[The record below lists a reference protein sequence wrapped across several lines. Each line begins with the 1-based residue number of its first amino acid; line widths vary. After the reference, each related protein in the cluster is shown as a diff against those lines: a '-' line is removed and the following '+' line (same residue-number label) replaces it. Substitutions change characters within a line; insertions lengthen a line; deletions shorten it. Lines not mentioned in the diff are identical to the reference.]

1 MAPNEISIRDEKI
14 SNLLTMAEAALR
26 DVPSALPDIVCVGD
40 SIDTDMQEGFLR
52 GHGTQV
58 VDNKLVATV
67 CGLVERV
74 NKLVSV
80 RPLQQRY
87 SAALGD
93 IVIGRVTEI
102 AGKRW
107 KIDLNARQDVAL
119 QLSSV
124 DLPGGAQRRRTAED
138 EINMRSIFR
147 EGDLISAEV
156 QSLHADGS
164 IALHTRSAK
173 YGKLSNGQLVTVS
186 PNLIKR
192 QKQHF
197 NSLDGL
203 GVDIILGCNGM
214 IWVAANAENSQ
225 SASHAQQPQ
234 PNKAAI
240 SLSQRGA
247 VCRVANA
254 VRLLSKLNMLVFP
267 NSILNVCKVSSDAGI
282 EAKDVLHADF
292 VSIFLQD
299 EANRRLQDAL

>member
-1 MAPNEISIRDEKI
+1 MAREISIRGEDEFDV
-14 SNLLTMAEAALR
+14 LTVAEAALR
-26 DVPSALPDIVCVGD
+26 DVPNALPDIVCVGD
-40 SIDTDMQEGFLR
+40 TIDTDMQEGFLR

-58 VDNKLVATV
+58 IHNKLIATV

-93 IVIGRVTEI
+93 IVIGRVAEV

-138 EINMRSIFR
+138 EINMRSIFQ

-173 YGKLSNGQLVTVS
+173 YGKLSGGQAVTVS

-197 NSLDGL
+197 NVLANL
-203 GVDIILGCNGM
+203 GVEIILGCNGM
-214 IWVAANAENSQ
+214 IWVAPQAESSKNGHA
-225 SASHAQQPQ
+225 ASSMPNRTITPQQR
-234 PNKAAI
+234 
-240 SLSQRGA
+240 SA

-254 VRLLSKLNMLVFP
+254 VRILALLNMLIFP
-267 NSILNVCKVSSDAGI
+267 SSILNVCKVSSEAGTDA
-282 EAKDVLHADF
+282 AKMLQSEF
-292 VSIFLQD
+292 ISSFLQD
-299 EANRRLQDAL
+299 EVQRRLQESL